1 MDERVAR
8 RREVDPGVEGEK
20 FESREKITGN
30 GGKNAME
37 NKKSILRL
45 ISALNSTLTS
55 FNRKISKDVLN
66 AGGMVLTDAAL
77 NG

>member
-30 GGKNAME
+30 GGKNEME
-37 NKKSILRL
+37 DKK
-45 ISALNSTLTS
+45 AFYVS
-55 FNRKISKDVLN
+55 FLH
-66 AGGMVLTDAAL
+66 
-77 NG
+77 